1 MPEPGESAA
10 SDTAAA
16 PGEPPRDGA
25 APDRRPGQRV
35 FRGRP
40 PWWPDGEPWPP
51 RRPGPMSRARPGDR
65 DAWRRGRGQWRV
77 HRRGRIGCVV
87 AALVTF
93 LVGVATVATWV
104 LAGLLGLAGI
114 PGSSLPG
121 PGQVLLAMVV
131 GASLLVVLGRGA
143 RRVSAPVDDLL
154 AAADRL
160 ANGDYE
166 VRVAERGPRE
176 LRAAARS
183 LNTLAERLAAT
194 DERRRALLA
203 DVSHELRTPLTVVR
217 GGLEGMLDGLRPRDD
232 AHLAALRDETL
243 LIDRLI
249 DDLRTVALAQ
259 AGALP
264 LHLSDVE
271 PAALVDDAVAAMT
284 GSAETAQVQLHG
296 RHADRLPTLVA
307 DADRLAEV
315 LRNLIANALRHT
327 PAGGTIDVEATA
339 PDARTVAFAVVD
351 SGTGLAPGDVERIFE
366 RFQRAADST
375 GSGLGLSIARELVIA
390 HGGSIAASS
399 AGPGQGT
406 MVRFTIPVAR

>member
-1 MPEPGESAA
+1 M
-10 SDTAAA
+10 
-16 PGEPPRDGA
+16 
-25 APDRRPGQRV
+25 
-35 FRGRP
+35 
-40 PWWPDGEPWPP
+40 
-51 RRPGPMSRARPGDR
+51 
-65 DAWRRGRGQWRV
+65 
-77 HRRGRIGCVV
+77 
-87 AALVTF
+87 
-93 LVGVATVATWV
+93 ATVATWI

-114 PGSSLPG
+114 GAGSSG
-121 PGQVLLAMVV
+121 APGQVVLAVAV
-131 GASLLVVLGRGA
+131 GATLLVLLGRGA
-143 RRVSAPVDDLL
+143 RRVSTPVADLL

-160 ANGDYE
+160 AIGDYA
-166 VRVAERGPRE
+166 VRVPERGPRE

-203 DVSHELRTPLTVVR
+203 DISHELRTPLTVVR

-264 LHLSDVE
+264 LDLANVE
-271 PAALVDDAVAAMT
+271 PAELVDDAVAAMT
-284 GSAETAQVQLHG
+284 GPAETARVQLRG
-296 RHADRLPTLVA
+296 RHADGLPSMLA

-327 PAGGTIDVEATA
+327 PEGGTVDVVASAQDT
-339 PDARTVAFAVVD
+339 RTVAFAVVD
-351 SGTGLAPGDVERIFE
+351 SGAGLAPGDAERIFE
-366 RFQRAADST
+366 RFERSADST
-375 GSGLGLSIARELVIA
+375 GSGLGLSIARELVAA

-399 AGPGQGT
+399 DGPGLGT
-406 MVRFTIPVAR
+406 TVRFTIPAGR

>member
-1 MPEPGESAA
+1 
-10 SDTAAA
+10 
-16 PGEPPRDGA
+16 
-25 APDRRPGQRV
+25 
-35 FRGRP
+35 
-40 PWWPDGEPWPP
+40 
-51 RRPGPMSRARPGDR
+51 
-65 DAWRRGRGQWRV
+65 
-77 HRRGRIGCVV
+77 V
-87 AALVTF
+87 AAVVTF
-93 LVGVATVATWV
+93 VVGVATVATWV
-104 LAGLLGLAGI
+104 LAGLLGLAGVA
-114 PGSSLPG
+114 GSSFAV
-121 PGQVLLAMVV
+121 PGQVVLALVV

-143 RRVSAPVDDLL
+143 RRVSAPADDLL

-264 LHLSDVE
+264 LHLADVE
-271 PAALVDDAVAAMT
+271 PAALVDDAVAALA
-284 GSAETAQVQLHG
+284 GSADATRVRLRGLHPDG
-296 RHADRLPTLVA
+296 LPTLVA

-339 PDARTVAFAVVD
+339 PDARTVAFSVAD
-351 SGTGLAPGDVERIFE
+351 SGTGLAPGDAERIFE

-406 MVRFTIPVAR
+406 LVRFTIPVAR

>member
-1 MPEPGESAA
+1 M
-10 SDTAAA
+10 
-16 PGEPPRDGA
+16 
-25 APDRRPGQRV
+25 
-35 FRGRP
+35 
-40 PWWPDGEPWPP
+40 
-51 RRPGPMSRARPGDR
+51 
-65 DAWRRGRGQWRV
+65 
-77 HRRGRIGCVV
+77 

-114 PGSSLPG
+114 PGSSIPG

-166 VRVAERGPRE
+166 VRVAERGPLE

-249 DDLRTVALAQ
+249 DDLRPVALAQ